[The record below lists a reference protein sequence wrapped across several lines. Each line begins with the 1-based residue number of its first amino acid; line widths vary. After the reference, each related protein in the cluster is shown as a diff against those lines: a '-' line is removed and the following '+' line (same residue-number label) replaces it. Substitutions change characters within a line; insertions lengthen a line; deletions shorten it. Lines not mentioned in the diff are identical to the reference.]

1 MTTGEEDCFESLA
14 YSLVRALDAWAVCV
28 DGAVS
33 KGRPARKTLVRLL
46 ERERHTPEWAARAAI
61 DGPLLSYWLR
71 GRGQLLPGTKH
82 NRLPGVEDS
91 AAVAR
96 ALKAQAPGNAERLPA
111 IGREISDLATRL
123 QEAAGRGWRRRIGES
138 SFVQADETGAPPRQR
153 GNQGRRDVRV
163 GGAAHVPAPRAPVGH
178 GMEQA
183 TSFVGRTSEL
193 VAGSALLDRGRL
205 VTLVGVGGV
214 GKTRLAR
221 RLTRDVAHRFEDGV
235 HCVELADLRHGH
247 SVAAAITAAFGLHVS
262 AEQDPLHELATALQ
276 GRRVLLFLDNC
287 EHLLDGCARTVRTLL
302 ALLPGLRVIATSRQP
317 LDIGEEHVL
326 RVMPLDVPPVRDG
339 SLRRKDATG
348 LICPRSSA
356 VALFADRA
364 EAACPG
370 FRVTST
376 NQAAVIQVCR
386 MLDGLPLALEIAA
399 RRLRTLTLEELAQRI
414 EHRFCLLGPG
424 GGERTAPPRH
434 RALRAL
440 FDWSWDLCTADERA
454 AWQQLSLCAGG
465 VLLTDAEQLCGAAFT
480 RGTRAPVGDRAV
492 DAFATLSGLVDKSLV
507 NRVDAGGHTRL
518 HMLET
523 VRAYGLERLRESDHG
538 QQAVRRHRA
547 CFLDL
552 AARAGAAY
560 GSAEQADWLRRLRPE
575 HPNLRQIFT
584 EVPPAGEPAEAV
596 LRAAQGLWLHCLTS
610 GKVGEG
616 AHWMQMI
623 IDRHPL
629 PSESPGAVFSWCR
642 AAWVAG
648 FLLLMHGDRD
658 NADRVIGKAD
668 QRLADL
674 SASPGPSDVT
684 ADEGERAELAAAFL
698 QLRGLAA
705 LMEQDIPQASAYALS
720 SLTSGRWSA
729 MLLTQPQCLAQLGL
743 AAVMRGDR
751 VRALALLKEAL
762 AISATRG
769 DTWHRCY
776 LLWILAIIH
785 GEAGEIPE
793 ALGLL
798 RCALRLVQDIEE
810 RMGEAVLS
818 DTLAWLLA
826 SQGDARSAALVLG
839 AVDRVWKPSG
849 VPRHFG
855 FAHMAAH
862 RRRAVDQ
869 VRRTLGETA
878 YAHVYR
884 EGQRLALRE
893 VLETAFAGHGAL
905 DGHHSQWADEGIGSG
920 QALRLHR

>member
-14 YSLVRALDAWAVCV
+14 HSLVRALDAWAACV

-33 KGRPARKTLVRLL
+33 KGRPARKALVRLL
-46 ERERHTPEWAARAAI
+46 EQERDTPEWAARAPI

-111 IGREISDLATRL
+111 IGREISHLAARL
-123 QEAAGRGWRRRIGES
+123 QLTAGRGWRRRIGES
-138 SFVQADETGAPPRQR
+138 SFVQAGETGALPQQR
-153 GNQGRRDVRV
+153 GDRGRRDTRADD
-163 GGAAHVPAPRAPVGH
+163 AAHVPAPRTPVGH
-178 GMEQA
+178 SMERA
-183 TSFVGRTSEL
+183 TSFVGRTAEL
-193 VAGSALLDRGRL
+193 VAGSALIERGRL

-214 GKTRLAR
+214 GKTRLAQ

-235 HCVELADLRHGH
+235 YCVELADLQHGH
-247 SVAAAITAAFGLHVS
+247 SVAATVTAAFGLQVS
-262 AEQDPLHELATALQ
+262 AELDPLRELATALQ
-276 GRRVLLFLDNC
+276 GRGVLLLLDNC

-302 ALLPGLRVIATSRQP
+302 ALLPRLRVIATSRQP

-326 RVMPLDVPPVRDG
+326 RVMPLDVPLMSDESR
-339 SLRRKDATG
+339 RRKDATG
-348 LICPRSSA
+348 RICPETSA
-356 VALFADRA
+356 VTLFTDRA

-370 FRVTST
+370 FRVTSA
-376 NQAAVIQVCR
+376 NRAAVIQVCR

-414 EHRFCLLGPG
+414 EHRFRLLGPG
-424 GGERTAPPRH
+424 GGERTAHPRH

-440 FDWSWDLCTADERA
+440 FDWSWDLCTDDERA

-465 VLLTDAEQLCGAAFT
+465 VLLTDAEQLCGATFT
-480 RGTRAPVGDRAV
+480 HGTRAPVGDRAV

-507 NRVDAGGHTRL
+507 SRVDVGGHTRL

-523 VRAYGLERLRESDHG
+523 VRAYGLERLRESDHA
-538 QQAVRRHRA
+538 QHAVRRHRA
-547 CFLDL
+547 YFLDL

-560 GSAEQADWLRRLRPE
+560 GSAEQANWLRRLRPE
-575 HPNLRQIFT
+575 HPNLRQIVT
-584 EVPPAGEPAEAV
+584 AVPPAGEPADAV
-596 LRAAQGLWLHCLTS
+596 LRAAQGFWLHCLTS
-610 GKVGEG
+610 GRVGEG
-616 AHWMQMI
+616 AHWMQKI
-623 IDRHPL
+623 IDRHPC
-629 PSESPGAVFSWCR
+629 PSESPGAVLPWCR

-658 NADRVIGKAD
+658 NADRVIDLAD
-668 QRLADL
+668 QQLADL

-720 SLTSGRWSA
+720 SLTAGRWST

-743 AAVMRGDR
+743 AAVMQGDR
-751 VRALALLKEAL
+751 VRALSLLEEAL
-762 AISATRG
+762 AISASRG

-785 GEAGEIPE
+785 GEAGEFPE

-798 RCALRLVQDIEE
+798 RCALRLVEEIEE
-810 RMGEAVLS
+810 RMGEAVLG

-862 RRRAVDQ
+862 RRRAVEQ
-869 VRRTLGETA
+869 VRQMLGETA
-878 YAHVYR
+878 YTHVYR

-905 DGHHSQWADEGIGSG
+905 DGRHTRWPDKGIGSG
-920 QALRLHR
+920 RTLHLPK